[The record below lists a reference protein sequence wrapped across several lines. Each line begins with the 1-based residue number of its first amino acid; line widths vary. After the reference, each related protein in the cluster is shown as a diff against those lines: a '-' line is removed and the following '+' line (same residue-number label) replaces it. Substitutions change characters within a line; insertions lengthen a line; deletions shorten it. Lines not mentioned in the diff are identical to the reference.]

1 MSQETDSAS
10 LEINDRGHFSPGC
23 RTVVEMQKWQRGMAE
38 AHTVVVRNGYSGCS
52 ANTFGVLGEFTKGMQ
67 KE

>member
-10 LEINDRGHFSPGC
+10 PEINDRGHFSPGC

-38 AHTVVVRNGYSGCS
+38 THTVVVRNGYSGCS
-52 ANTFGVLGEFTKGMQ
+52 NTLEVPREFTKGMQ